1 MVIDHTDAKFS
12 NEIIK
17 MGISTFET
25 NILMNSIKEEKRLA
39 KFILK
44 VLNCCC

>member
-1 MVIDHTDAKFS
+1 MVIDHKDANFS

-17 MGISTFET
+17 MGITT
-25 NILMNSIKEEKRLA
+25 YATDILMNSLKEEKRLA

-44 VLNCCC
+44 VMNC